1 MKTDLT
7 RTKIMDILFDYPN
20 RRFHLRELSRM
31 IDISAPAVS
40 KSLIRLKKE
49 GLINYKK
56 NFLVEITANTNNE
69 FKHLKR
75 VNNLNRIYSS
85 GFQEFLE
92 NEFPLSTVILF
103 GSYSFGEDTE
113 KSDIDIAIFSEQ
125 RIVNISP
132 FEMKLQRK
140 INIEFVDIRNIS
152 DKLRESI
159 INGIVIHGMLT
170 LDQDARV

>member
-20 RRFHLRELSRM
+20 RRFHLREISRM

-103 GSYSFGEDTE
+103 
-113 KSDIDIAIFSEQ
+113 
-125 RIVNISP
+125 
-132 FEMKLQRK
+132 
-140 INIEFVDIRNIS
+140 
-152 DKLRESI
+152 
-159 INGIVIHGMLT
+159 
-170 LDQDARV
+170 